1 MFVRLKKQNR
11 ARAGWLVALLYLFCV
26 VAPGAALALG
36 STAPWLA
43 NDLNPPVSM
52 HAHDHSAH
60 QHSEAHAD
68 RDAGSGSTH
77 HQHQHDGK
85 NSTGPCCAMLCLST
99 IAADTPSIARPVQ
112 PSFVRMAE
120 TFWRLPDK
128 TPPLPYKPPIV

>member
-1 MFVRLKKQNR
+1 M
-11 ARAGWLVALLYLFCV
+11 VALLYLFCV

-36 STAPWLA
+36 SAVPWLA
-43 NDLNPPVSM
+43 NDLKPTVSM
-52 HAHDHSAH
+52 HAHGQSVHKDGDLY
-60 QHSEAHAD
+60 AD
-68 RDAGSGSTH
+68 RDAGSGGTH

-112 PSFVRMAE
+112 PSFVRVAE
-120 TFWRLPDK
+120 SFRRLPDK